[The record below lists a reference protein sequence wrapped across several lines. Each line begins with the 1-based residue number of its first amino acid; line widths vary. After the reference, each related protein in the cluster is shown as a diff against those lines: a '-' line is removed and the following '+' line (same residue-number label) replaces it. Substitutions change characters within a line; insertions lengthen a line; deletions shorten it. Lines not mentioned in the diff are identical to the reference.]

1 MSDTLQIFKLPSTQ
15 SSIHKLENLIESFC
29 CEQPL
34 ITKEQY
40 GNILIAST
48 EAFNNA
54 LHHGNQ
60 NNPRKVISVEIEI
73 SNTEF
78 IITVS
83 DEGNGFDIDKVA
95 DPTLPE
101 NLLKETGR
109 GIFIMKALADQCT
122 FLDNGKTVRLKFKI

>member
-1 MSDTLQIFKLPSTQ
+1 MSDTIQIFKLPSTQ
-15 SSIHKLENLIESFC
+15 SSIHKLEDLIESFC

-54 LHHGNQ
+54 LYHGNK
-60 NNPRKVISVEIEI
+60 NNPTKVISVEIEI
-73 SNTEF
+73 SNTQF
-78 IITVS
+78 VITIS
-83 DEGNGFDIDKVA
+83 DQGNGFDFEKVA

-109 GIFIMKALADQCT
+109 GIFIMKALSDECT
-122 FLDNGKTVRLKFKI
+122 FFDNGKSVRLKFKI